1 MMIAQILNTPS
12 KSKKQII
19 ANKVTTYFFDSL
31 SALITR
37 TLIHVSVSI
46 LENFSFSKTHTSRD

>member
-1 MMIAQILNTPS
+1 MMIAQVLNTPS

-19 ANKVTTYFFDSL
+19 ANKVTTSFFDSL

-46 LENFSFSKTHTSRD
+46 SEKFSFKLTNTNRG

>member
-1 MMIAQILNTPS
+1 MMIAQVLNTPS

-19 ANKVTTYFFDSL
+19 ANEVTTYFFDSL

-37 TLIHVSVSI
+37 TLIHVYVSI
-46 LENFSFSKTHTSRD
+46 SENISFKKTNTKP

>member
-1 MMIAQILNTPS
+1 MMIAHVLNTPS

-19 ANKVTTYFFDSL
+19 ANEVTTYFFDSL

-37 TLIHVSVSI
+37 TLIHVSASI
-46 LENFSFSKTHTSRD
+46 SEKFSLKLTNTNRG